1 MIRHKKLFATICL
14 TATVVFA
21 ATASMQTTEPEKHE
35 WKNLKVL
42 PKNISEK
49 DLDKV
54 MDEWRDALGVRC
66 GFCHARDAATN
77 KNDFAS
83 DAKPEKN
90 MAREMMRMTQK
101 INKKY
106 FKADKDGK
114 ESKDMTAAITCY
126 VCHHGNA
133 HPESVLVKVVR
144 AALVVSARR
153 NNSKHRHRQ
162 VRHRRQQRHH
172 QSNLILLNAM
182 SG

>member
-133 HPESVLVKVVR
+133 HPESVAPPR
-144 AALVVSARR
+144 AQRGPGQGGPGSPGGQRPPQQQQTPPPAGTPPPATTPP
-153 NNSKHRHRQ
+153 SK
-162 VRHRRQQRHH
+162 
-172 QSNLILLNAM
+172 
-182 SG
+182 